1 MPTYAQDDKWTFD
14 YEWKQMKARID
25 TLEKRLY
32 RLERFKATTE
42 EKEIQNYYKN
52 KE

>member
-1 MPTYAQDDKWTFD
+1 MPTYAQDNKWAFD

-32 RLERFKATTE
+32 RLERFKAEVE
-42 EKEIQNYYKN
+42 EKEIQRKYN
-52 KE
+52 KQ